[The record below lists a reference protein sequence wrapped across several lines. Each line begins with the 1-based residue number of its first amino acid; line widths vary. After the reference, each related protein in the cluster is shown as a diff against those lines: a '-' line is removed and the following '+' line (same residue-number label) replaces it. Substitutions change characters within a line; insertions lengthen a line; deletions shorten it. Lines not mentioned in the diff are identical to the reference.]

1 MICIIV
7 SSYLYILIL
16 STYIYIY
23 IPCFGSLCE
32 CCLSYAK
39 KWTFDA
45 SVRLCVDRF
54 PFPVPSPGEET
65 NGRKQIQIIVK
76 YSVTR
81 CTGGRGGDVGIKI
94 PEALSVHPRVF
105 FLLRGFRY
113 FTSRVFFF
121 FWGGAG
127 ETSGCGNS
135 GIREEQATKNC
146 EKDEKTKTFSGS
158 FSNISRTLSAYMN
171 VVLRSSMEFLFHV
184 VWIRLVKVC
193 VCLKTPPSLQEWH
206 ICAKVQATSPSLS
219 AAIYEAWTLNK
230 KQHATLHLSQWAW
243 VKKNM
248 MH

>member
-23 IPCFGSLCE
+23 ILCFGSLCE

-94 PEALSVHPRVF
+94 PEALSVHPRFFFVARFSVF
-105 FLLRGFRY
+105 Y
-113 FTSRVFFF
+113 KSSFFF
-121 FWGGAG
+121 FGGGQGKRVAV
-127 ETSGCGNS
+127 
-135 GIREEQATKNC
+135 GIREFEKN
-146 EKDEKTKTFSGS
+146 KQQKVVRKM
-158 FSNISRTLSAYMN
+158 RKPKPSA
-171 VVLRSSMEFLFHV
+171 VLFL
-184 VWIRLVKVC
+184 
-193 VCLKTPPSLQEWH
+193 T
-206 ICAKVQATSPSLS
+206 
-219 AAIYEAWTLNK
+219 
-230 KQHATLHLSQWAW
+230 
-243 VKKNM
+243 
-248 MH
+248 

>member
-23 IPCFGSLCE
+23 ILCFGSLCE

-113 FTSRVFFF
+113 FTSRVFLLF
-121 FWGGAG
+121 FWGGGQGKRVAV
-127 ETSGCGNS
+127 
-135 GIREEQATKNC
+135 GIREFEKN
-146 EKDEKTKTFSGS
+146 KQQKIVRKM
-158 FSNISRTLSAYMN
+158 RKPKPSA
-171 VVLRSSMEFLFHV
+171 VLFL
-184 VWIRLVKVC
+184 
-193 VCLKTPPSLQEWH
+193 T
-206 ICAKVQATSPSLS
+206 
-219 AAIYEAWTLNK
+219 
-230 KQHATLHLSQWAW
+230 
-243 VKKNM
+243 
-248 MH
+248 